1 MSAFS
6 DSNGLDPLSQCKRTR
21 LIVEL
26 LPPVNTPLKA
36 IPYLQRLITMDTA
49 RRNDRQNRTTPPS
62 TAQPG
67 ASAPKKRIRAQRR
80 QRRRQH
86 QQPSYYIT
94 NLPVWLQQPSPI
106 PQPIYVPV
114 QSNVNQYG
122 LSASASFI
130 HLYANPYI
138 YGKLW
143 CRLHPLPIH

>member
-1 MSAFS
+1 
-6 DSNGLDPLSQCKRTR
+6 
-21 LIVEL
+21 
-26 LPPVNTPLKA
+26 
-36 IPYLQRLITMDTA
+36 MDTA

-143 CRLHPLPIH
+143 CRLHPLPIHWTHPFFIPFVFDNTCCSMWVGIWFVYKSILSSIENDPNSR